1 MDDDKTILKVAS
13 KMLEKLG
20 YEVSTA
26 KTGEEALQL
35 YQEALRQNKKYK
47 AVIMDLTVPGGL
59 GGKETIQEL
68 LKIDPNVIGIVS
80 SGYST
85 DSVMADFKRYG
96 FSGMI
101 AKPYRLEE
109 ITQVLSYLKI

>member
-1 MDDDKTILKVAS
+1 
-13 KMLEKLG
+13 MLAKLG
-20 YEVSTA
+20 YDVTTA
-26 KTGEEALQL
+26 KTGEEALKFYKESL
-35 YQEALRQNKKYK
+35 SANRKFK

-68 LKIDPNVIGIVS
+68 LKIDPDVIGIVS

-85 DSVMADFKRYG
+85 DSVMADFKRFG
-96 FSGMI
+96 FAGMI

-109 ITQVLSYLKI
+109 ITQVLSNLRI